1 MPATVEVI
9 TNKGFDSLSRV
20 LRDLLTR
27 ATNADLA
34 VAFATEAGVGQILRR
49 LYEVARRGR
58 ARVLTGLFEHVT
70 EPGALRLLLRAEE
83 DTRGRLSVRVARHN
97 KFHAKLYLVRRGRAL
112 YAIVGSSNLTEDGL
126 LSSGERNV
134 LLRLPAKSAEGR
146 RLTELFDA
154 EWGRQRSAKVTRE
167 FIRHYERVRRPP
179 QRATRAKSVSALLR
193 EGVNSERAAHP
204 GEDEEPTY
212 WRTYVG
218 GVTAQRTVDVIAEET
233 DWEQKGYWW
242 FSLPLQATVRKIR
255 EGDRLL
261 MFDLTPG
268 AENLFAAK
276 VIDKVPRT
284 SRPTPDGR
292 SFVAVRRLRWLP
304 ARRLTARRWNI
315 LVERRGLLRNRHAAR
330 QHRHLKPH
338 QWERFL
344 DGLRKP

>member
-9 TNKGFDSLSRV
+9 TNKGPDSLSRV

-27 ATNADLA
+27 ATNVDLA

-49 LYEVARRGR
+49 LYEVGRRGR

-70 EPGALRLLLRAEE
+70 EPGALQLLLRAEE
-83 DTRGRLSVRVARHN
+83 DTRGRLSVRVSRHN

-112 YAIVGSSNLTEDGL
+112 FAIVGSSNLTEDGL

-154 EWGRQRSAKVTRE
+154 EWASRRSAKVTWE
-167 FIRHYERVRRPP
+167 LIRRYERVRRPA
-179 QRATRAKSVSALLR
+179 QRAARSKSVSALLR
-193 EGVNSERAAHP
+193 EIVNSERAAHP
-204 GEDEEPTY
+204 VEDEEPTY

-218 GVTAQRTVDVIAEET
+218 GVAAQRTAEVIAEET
-233 DWEQKGYWW
+233 DWEQKAYWW
-242 FSLPLQATVRKIR
+242 FSLPSQATVRKIR

-292 SFVAVRRLRWLP
+292 SFVAVRPLRWLP

-315 LVERRGLLRNRHAAR
+315 LVKLNRLLRNRIAAR
-330 QHRHLKPH
+330 QHRRLKPH
-338 QWERFL
+338 QWERL
-344 DGLRKP
+344 LHGLRKP